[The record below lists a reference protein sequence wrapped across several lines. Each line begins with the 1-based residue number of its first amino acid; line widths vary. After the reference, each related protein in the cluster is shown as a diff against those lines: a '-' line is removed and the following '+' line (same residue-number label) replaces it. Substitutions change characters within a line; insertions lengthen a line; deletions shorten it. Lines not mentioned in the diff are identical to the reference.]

1 MKSLKS
7 LVVWLLLLAL
17 PLQGFAAVSMSLCN
31 KGGMSMGAVSTVV
44 SSSAQAEMAPA
55 MPAGCEHHDAAP
67 AADES
72 AGSQAK
78 CSTCAAGSVGAAIVA
93 ALPSLPQFNAH
104 DAGRIA
110 YVAAHDTACIYGALE
125 RPPLTVA

>member
-7 LVVWLLLLAL
+7 LVVWLLLFAL
-17 PLQGFAAVSMSLCN
+17 PLQGFAAVSMSLCDT
-31 KGGMSMGAVSTVV
+31 GGMTMGAVS
-44 SSSAQAEMAPA
+44 SSALAEMVAPA
-55 MPAGCEHHDAAP
+55 TAADCEHHDAAP
-67 AADES
+67 ASEEN

-93 ALPSLPQFNAH
+93 ALTPLPQFNAH

-125 RPPLTVA
+125 RPPHTVA